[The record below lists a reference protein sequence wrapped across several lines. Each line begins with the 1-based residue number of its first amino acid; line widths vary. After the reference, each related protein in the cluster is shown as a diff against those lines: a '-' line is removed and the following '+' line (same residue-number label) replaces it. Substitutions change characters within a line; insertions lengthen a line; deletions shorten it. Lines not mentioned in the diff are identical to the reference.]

1 MIKIVTDTTCDLPA
15 DLFDRYRISIV
26 PINIQ
31 FGQTTLREG
40 IDIQPDD
47 FYRRI
52 ETTGSLP
59 TTSQPS
65 VGQFCECFETLA
77 ADGSEILAIHLT
89 SKLSG
94 TWQSATLAARQ
105 LADRVKVTVLD
116 SMTSSVG
123 LGLLVREAAQL
134 VEAGW
139 SLPQIVPHLEARRSQ
154 MAVFILLKDLR
165 YARMSG
171 RVGRIRET
179 LASVLKVKPIIGVN
193 DGALIPLERVRGQKQ
208 GIARMIA
215 LARETVGNAPVHL
228 AVAHAIDRPQA
239 ETLLTQAQAQL
250 NCRDTF
256 IADLAM
262 SLAVH
267 FGPGSIGFVTYPT

>member
-77 ADGSEILAIHLT
+77 ADGSEILA
-89 SKLSG
+89 
-94 TWQSATLAARQ
+94 
-105 LADRVKVTVLD
+105 
-116 SMTSSVG
+116 
-123 LGLLVREAAQL
+123 
-134 VEAGW
+134 
-139 SLPQIVPHLEARRSQ
+139 
-154 MAVFILLKDLR
+154 
-165 YARMSG
+165 
-171 RVGRIRET
+171 
-179 LASVLKVKPIIGVN
+179 
-193 DGALIPLERVRGQKQ
+193 
-208 GIARMIA
+208 
-215 LARETVGNAPVHL
+215 
-228 AVAHAIDRPQA
+228 
-239 ETLLTQAQAQL
+239 
-250 NCRDTF
+250 
-256 IADLAM
+256 
-262 SLAVH
+262 
-267 FGPGSIGFVTYPT
+267 